1 MITEYLRYQLQNQ
14 SACAEFEQAYLQAM
28 AILRRSPHCLGAELS
43 QCLDAPTDY
52 IVRITWDSVAGHLEG
67 FRKSADF
74 MPFLALVRPYIPS
87 MPEMRHYQL
96 KMASEQINPA

>member
-1 MITEYLRYQLQNQ
+1 MIIEYLRYQLQNP
-14 SACAEFEQAYLQAM
+14 ATCEEFEQAYLAAM
-28 AILRRSPHCLGAELS
+28 KILRRSPHCLGVEMA

-52 IVRITWDSVAGHLEG
+52 IVRISWDSVAGHIEG

-74 MPFLALVRPYIPS
+74 PAFLALVRTYIPY

-96 KMASEQINPA
+96 KPGSETLAA